1 MTMTKRIEA
10 MRGLGPNWDSYG
22 ADAPDPRTL
31 AIAQDFFTRLI
42 ATSDL
47 REPQVVPSRIGGICA
62 LWAMN
67 GCELEVGVE
76 REGETVLIDYLF
88 ESKRGNEVVEGRF
101 QYSASEYVLPRTLHT
116 LTKQMVDNGNR
127 VAV

>member
-1 MTMTKRIEA
+1 MTMVERIEA
-10 MRGLGPNWDSYG
+10 MRALKPNWDSYG
-22 ADAPDPRTL
+22 ADAPDSRTL
-31 AIAQDFFTRLI
+31 AIAQEFFTRLVAAI
-42 ATSDL
+42 GL
-47 REPQVVPSRIGGICA
+47 NEPQVVPSRTGGVCA

-76 REGETVLIDYLF
+76 RTGDTVLIDYLF
-88 ESKRGNEVVEGRF
+88 ESKQGNEVVEGRF
-101 QYSASEYVLPRTLHT
+101 QYPANEYVLPQTLHS